1 MQHPA
6 ESGRYVKLLV
16 LINLGSPRMT
26 WVDLGFINPNHL
38 YIVNL
43 IAFNLLVN
51 NRLKNSI
58 YYCFYIRQYVKD
70 HFHLPFY
77 HLPFGHLF
85 IHLVI
90 WSFGAGQW
98 RITDSNR

>member
-6 ESGRYVKLLV
+6 ESGRYVKLYNAMLY
-16 LINLGSPRMT
+16 
-26 WVDLGFINPNHL
+26 

-70 HFHLPFY
+70 HCHFH
-77 HLPFGHLF
+77 
-85 IHLVI
+85 I
-90 WSFGAGQW
+90 WSFTICSFGSVSESLFRAV
-98 RITDSNR
+98 RLYDDN

>member
-6 ESGRYVKLLV
+6 ESGRYVKLY
-16 LINLGSPRMT
+16 NAM
-26 WVDLGFINPNHL
+26 L
-38 YIVNL
+38 YLHCELNCL
-43 IAFNLLVN
+43 FNLLVN

-58 YYCFYIRQYVKD
+58 YYCFYIRQYVKE

-90 WSFGAGQW
+90 RSFGAGQW

>member
-6 ESGRYVKLLV
+6 ESGRYVKLYNAMLY
-16 LINLGSPRMT
+16 
-26 WVDLGFINPNHL
+26 

-70 HFHLPFY
+70 HSQVRFTNVRCTIY
-77 HLPFGHLF
+77 ISSRTCGE
-85 IHLVI
+85 
-90 WSFGAGQW
+90 
-98 RITDSNR
+98 

>member
-6 ESGRYVKLLV
+6 ESGRYVKLYNAMLY
-16 LINLGSPRMT
+16 
-26 WVDLGFINPNHL
+26 

-70 HFHLPFY
+70 HCHLPFY

>member
-6 ESGRYVKLLV
+6 ESGRYVKLYNAMLY
-16 LINLGSPRMT
+16 
-26 WVDLGFINPNHL
+26 

-70 HFHLPFY
+70 HS
-77 HLPFGHLF
+77 PFGLESVVLF
-85 IHLVI
+85 KAL
-90 WSFGAGQW
+90 
-98 RITDSNR
+98 RLYDNN

>member
-6 ESGRYVKLLV
+6 ESGRYVKLYNAMLY
-16 LINLGSPRMT
+16 
-26 WVDLGFINPNHL
+26 

-58 YYCFYIRQYVKD
+58 YYCFYIRQYVKE
-70 HFHLPFY
+70 HFQVTKGLSTKY
-77 HLPFGHLF
+77 
-85 IHLVI
+85 
-90 WSFGAGQW
+90 
-98 RITDSNR
+98 